1 MSLNVTR
8 CPQCGST
15 FNFSPRQL
23 ESSRGRA
30 RCGACLHIFLPEEHL
45 AAPEREDETADSV
58 FIGRTPEEYAT
69 ADTPAEATGEAVE
82 SSAEITAPE
91 EPEEPEQ
98 EAQQPAPAPPRP
110 APREPKLSN
119 STGNPFPEPPVS
131 RPAAARQSHHPTDPQ
146 EKFEFIPQR
155 NPSPPRQFQPVMQ
168 RRPARRFNWSVFV
181 GQSTLALMLLVL
193 LAAQYL
199 WRNLPTFSQ
208 IDWLRPGYALICA
221 RAGCELP
228 PYAAIDRIQSMGANL
243 RAHPDHPDA
252 YLLTARMYNTAQF
265 PQAYPV
271 LILLFT
277 SADGRNIALREFAP
291 AEYLNSPAPE
301 SSLLPPD
308 TPTEIELEV
317 IAPTPATTNFEVA
330 FRRASPAVP

>member
-1 MSLNVTR
+1 
-8 CPQCGST
+8 
-15 FNFSPRQL
+15 
-23 ESSRGRA
+23 
-30 RCGACLHIFLPEEHL
+30 
-45 AAPEREDETADSV
+45 
-58 FIGRTPEEYAT
+58 
-69 ADTPAEATGEAVE
+69 
-82 SSAEITAPE
+82 
-91 EPEEPEQ
+91 
-98 EAQQPAPAPPRP
+98 
-110 APREPKLSN
+110 
-119 STGNPFPEPPVS
+119 
-131 RPAAARQSHHPTDPQ
+131 
-146 EKFEFIPQR
+146 
-155 NPSPPRQFQPVMQ
+155 
-168 RRPARRFNWSVFV
+168 
-181 GQSTLALMLLVL
+181 MLIVL

-199 WRNLPTFSQ
+199 WRNLPAYSQ

-265 PQAYPV
+265 PQAFPV
-271 LILLFT
+271 LILRFT

-301 SSLLPPD
+301 NSLLPPD

-330 FRRASPAVP
+330 FRRARPAVP